1 MTQST
6 PNKRNNFR
14 YIVIPLFITAVLGSY
29 TILSVKSLSMLLRES
44 FSGNNQ
50 FTQPLIYFVIV
61 ILVGTAVTQVRLVSS
76 LPLCGWPSS
85 TRKTSG
91 GCSVPPRCSVRPAI
105 EAVVIPSRCTSLPIW
120 VYSHDH
126 TQPIHTTCNTVTR
139 AHSRARAHTH
149 TPRGQ

>member
-6 PNKRNNFR
+6 PNKHNNFR

-76 LPLCGWPSS
+76 LPLC
-85 TRKTSG
+85 
-91 GCSVPPRCSVRPAI
+91 
-105 EAVVIPSRCTSLPIW
+105 
-120 VYSHDH
+120 D
-126 TQPIHTTCNTVTR
+126 
-139 AHSRARAHTH
+139 
-149 TPRGQ
+149 

>member
-6 PNKRNNFR
+6 PNKHNNFR

-91 GCSVPPRCSVRPAI
+91 ACSVPPRCSVRPAI
-105 EAVVIPSRCTSLPIW
+105 EAVMIPSRCTSLPI
-120 VYSHDH
+120 VSILMI
-126 TQPIHTTCNTVTR
+126 IHSQYTLRTTLL
-139 AHSRARAHTH
+139 HMRAHTH
-149 TPRGQ
+149 THTHTSRGQ